1 MKYAN
6 KIGAKYTIVLGD
18 TELESEK
25 AVLKSMSSGETKNI
39 SLGERF
45 IDDYITYVAELEGD
59 IEF

>member
-18 TELESEK
+18 TELENAK
-25 AVLKSMSSGETKNI
+25 ATLKAMSSGETKDI

-45 IDDYITYVAELEGD
+45 IDDYITYVTELEGD